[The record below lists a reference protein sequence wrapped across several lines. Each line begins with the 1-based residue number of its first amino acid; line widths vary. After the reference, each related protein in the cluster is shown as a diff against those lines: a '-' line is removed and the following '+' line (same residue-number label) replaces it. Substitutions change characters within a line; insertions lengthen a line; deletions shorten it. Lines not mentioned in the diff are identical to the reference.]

1 MGWCVGMD
9 IYVKKEKEDW
19 KAEVIS
25 NYWFRAKTLC
35 SLRGTLDDDIEEA
48 SLTKEDRDALELL
61 EKKNDITVN
70 DYVATVSKEDWE
82 KLNEEPGFESSFN
95 GDENR
100 FYISCAFEETVK
112 KHQADGVVIL
122 KTPENEREKKFVS
135 VYKKNKISRG
145 YNGNFYDSSSFFHYA
160 DKVLERLK
168 ELIVDK
174 AIWQKTRKSLDYLKL
189 SLEEKQN
196 VDEEFQYI
204 EEEIEET
211 LSKYNAAISVAG
223 VLEFYEKE
231 CYTSVVAYMYG
242 DG

>member
-1 MGWCVGMD
+1 MGWCVGID
-9 IYVKKEKEDW
+9 IYTKKEKEDW
-19 KAEVIS
+19 KAEVTS

-48 SLTKEDRDALELL
+48 SLTKEDRDTLELL
-61 EKKNDITVN
+61 EKKNDIVVS

-82 KLNEEPGFESSFN
+82 KLNKEPDFESSFN

-112 KHQADGVVIL
+112 KHQVDGAIIL

-145 YNGNFYDSSSFFHYA
+145 YNGNFYDSSSFFRYA

-174 AIWQKTRKSLDYLKL
+174 ANWEKTRKSLDYLKL

-211 LSKYNAAISVAG
+211 LSKYNAAISMAG

-231 CYTSVVAYMYG
+231 YYTSVVAYMYG